1 MKSVHF
7 VSNKYRDILIQL
19 SLLCEETEL
28 TCFVDSIDDLEILL
42 INSNPVSH
50 KLFERAFTVTKY
62 CK

>member
-7 VSNKYRDILIQL
+7 QNTKYRDNLIKL

-42 INSNPVSH
+42 IQANPVTKS
-50 KLFERAFTVTKY
+50 LLDRAFIKT
-62 CK
+62 